1 MRGGKTRAIIYILES
16 GLKHYRPPSEGERVF
31 YWDPK
36 GKVIYPSGLD
46 GFDEYVIID
55 SNIVTGRT
63 VRKAI
68 RDLKLPE
75 ERVIIRGNPKTEVAR
90 RIVDEPLSDPS
101 PDPERVLIGIAGRAG
116 SLKSFLANGL
126 NMTHGIP
133 VVQVGKVL
141 KRAVELGSY
150 GEVLHEKERENPF
163 IVGEL
168 LYPILSAYEEKAVI
182 VDGLKTR
189 STALFIS
196 YATRRPLFLFFVET
210 DEELRRKCLRLRSDP
225 DDAYAERR
233 DELFEKGL
241 EELKREAYAIIDWR
255 DLNTLHPLCE
265 LLDILG
271 YRTGEIAGFPNPFG
285 SKRPILEL
293 YRRNVMRL
301 LGTEVEED
309 LSGYIFHRN
318 YERRLEEKGIILD
331 QRRAEVL
338 NLVASAFRYVDDI
351 LDENTIRDYRPA
363 FWVENGFAKT
373 MYIATLMTVRAY
385 SICEELGLGEEFL
398 RMFERV
404 IDAVN
409 YELLVEEGLAEFRSY
424 EDWLRAAER
433 EAAFREFLA
442 VLAGR
447 PEERGAFRL
456 WGLKAQAKDDLM
468 GAGKGGREETE
479 GRLRR
484 PLFRREWLARLEHKL
499 NEALRTS

>member
-1 MRGGKTRAIIYILES
+1 MNIEEGVRILKVLREIGFENLVVRGAAFGSFGVDRQLEKMMRMGFITPEMLEERRKHEYYVVKNFLTPRAYEWIEEQVGRVHRYTYTLYSEVWGVPIAGNRGNEVRISRPTGHSEEDVRRVVEQYLDVERREDHYFVES
-16 GLKHYRPPSEGERVF
+16 GRPATE
-31 YWDPK
+31 D
-36 GKVIYPSGLD
+36 IAM
-46 GFDEYVIID
+46 
-55 SNIVTGRT
+55 T
-63 VRKAI
+63 V
-68 RDLKLPE
+68 
-75 ERVIIRGNPKTEVAR
+75 G
-90 RIVDEPLSDPS
+90 
-101 PDPERVLIGIAGRAG
+101 
-116 SLKSFLANGL
+116 
-126 NMTHGIP
+126 
-133 VVQVGKVL
+133 
-141 KRAVELGSY
+141 
-150 GEVLHEKERENPF
+150 
-163 IVGEL
+163 
-168 LYPILSAYEEKAVI
+168 
-182 VDGLKTR
+182 
-189 STALFIS
+189 
-196 YATRRPLFLFFVET
+196 
-210 DEELRRKCLRLRSDP
+210 
-225 DDAYAERR
+225 AERR

-318 YERRLEEKGIILD
+318 YGRRLEEKGIILD

-424 EDWLRAAER
+424 EDWLRVAER

-499 NEALRTS
+499 NEALRT